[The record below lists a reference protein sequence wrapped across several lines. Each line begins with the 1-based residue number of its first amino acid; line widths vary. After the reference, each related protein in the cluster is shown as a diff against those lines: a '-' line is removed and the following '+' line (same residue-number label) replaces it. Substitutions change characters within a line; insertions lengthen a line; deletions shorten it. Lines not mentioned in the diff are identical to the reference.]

1 MDEERYEQVRRFLG
15 LDFGEKNIGVA
26 VSDPFGWTAQGLKTI
41 QRKDR
46 SADKEELK
54 KIINTY
60 QIGAVVIGLPKD
72 IKGEEGPQAK
82 RVKRWAEGIKKA
94 LNLEVIFW
102 DERLTTREAEK
113 VLIEADLS
121 RKQRKKVI
129 DKTAATLILQGYL
142 DYRRREPR
150 INTNKHK

>member
-1 MDEERYEQVRRFLG
+1 M
-15 LDFGEKNIGVA
+15 
-26 VSDPFGWTAQGLKTI
+26 
-41 QRKDR
+41 
-46 SADKEELK
+46 
-54 KIINTY
+54 
-60 QIGAVVIGLPKD
+60 VIGLPKD

-142 DYRRREPR
+142 DYRRMEPR